1 MYVGK
6 EVILSGEIME
16 SPDPVKYTYL
26 LKLHSNEEVGL
37 VSTKTAIGNYSGK
50 VSVKGT
56 VKSYDDN
63 MYVIDVSFITTD
75 TSANLTT
82 NDSSSK
88 TYFASANLLVDVS
101 NHPSSLSVSAENNV
115 ITISDTA
122 SSQSGDIIAINY
134 FTCQKSDPL
143 KDCQQIQA
151 SANAGDQFTNTQGVT
166 FYKLAEAGKRFAA
179 NDNMGYMVSVPK
191 DAFFYKVSSYLYPI
205 NTKYIQSRISAQ
217 ATNYCYNSTSRLGS
231 IATQTTT
238 AKSNTWTT
246 VVAGT
251 DTDGKQVTCTLD
263 MTFGDH
269 SENISLTSYII
280 SNEGGNT
287 SNTGNTAGGN
297 NTTPGSNPTTPTTVG
312 AVPGPTSTGYLFVS
326 NRGNYSIFFPS
337 QKIAFEG
344 VNLNEDFGLSNT
356 DCYVD
361 IQVKSYADMD
371 NASVAPGVEIYECVT
386 RQSIDEIKTALP
398 QHIVTES
405 ADKDKVFIIKTNSE
419 AWAGFAQGI
428 VIQ

>member
-6 EVILSGEIME
+6 EVILSGEIMD

-26 LKLHSNEEVGL
+26 LKLNSNEEVGL

-75 TSANLTT
+75 TSANLSA
-82 NDSSSK
+82 NDSTSK
-88 TYFASANLLVDVS
+88 TYFASANMLVDVS
-101 NHPSSLSVSAENNV
+101 NHPSPLSVSEENSV

-166 FYKLAEAGKRFAA
+166 FYKLAEAGKRFAV
-179 NDNMGYMVSVPK
+179 NENMGYMVSVPK
-191 DAFFYKVSSYLYPI
+191 DAFFYKVSSYLFPI
-205 NTKYIQSRISAQ
+205 NSKYIQGRISAQ
-217 ATNYCYNSTSRLGS
+217 ATNYCYNSTSRLGNIS
-231 IATQTTT
+231 NQTTT
-238 AKSNTWTT
+238 VKGNTWST

-251 DTDGKQVTCTLD
+251 DTDGKQITCTLD
-263 MTFGDH
+263 MTFSDH
-269 SENISLTSYII
+269 SENISLSSYII
-280 SNEGGNT
+280 SNEG
-287 SNTGNTAGGN
+287 SNTATGST
-297 NTTPGSNPTTPTTVG
+297 TTPGSTNGGEQPTTPTTVG

-337 QKIAFEG
+337 QKISFEG

-386 RQSIDEIKTALP
+386 RQSIDEIKSALR
-398 QHIVTES
+398 HLYFLE
-405 ADKDKVFIIKTNSE
+405 
-419 AWAGFAQGI
+419 
-428 VIQ
+428 